1 MLAEPRLF
9 RSFVGFT
16 AAFLLTLCLGA
27 PSARAAEP
35 VEPSPEYRADV
46 MTLITLTGTDS
57 LSFRMGVQMIDLML
71 EQARTL
77 RPELPASNF
86 QVMREE
92 IVEVLRMKLGDLM
105 AAMALAYAR
114 HFTHDEV
121 KGLLAFYRSP
131 LGEKLVHEMPL
142 LVQETTAIGQKWGEE
157 LVPEFTRRIEK
168 RLSPDSVK
176 E

>member
-1 MLAEPRLF
+1 MLAEPRPF
-9 RSFVGFT
+9 RPFVGF
-16 AAFLLTLCLGA
+16 AAALLLMLGLSA
-27 PSARAAEP
+27 PNARAAD
-35 VEPSPEYRADV
+35 SPELTPEFRADV
-46 MTLITLTGTDS
+46 MTLLQVTGTDS
-57 LSFRMGVQMIDLML
+57 LSYRMGVQMIDLML
-71 EQARTL
+71 GQARTL

-92 IVEVLRMKLGDLM
+92 IVEALRAKLGDLM
-105 AAMALAYAR
+105 IAIAPAYGR
-114 HFTHDEV
+114 HFTHEEV

-131 LGEKLVHEMPL
+131 LGAKLIHETPL
-142 LVQETTAIGQKWGEE
+142 LMQETTAIGQAWGQE